1 MSRLRVAL
9 PHAEERLHTLK
20 HVSER
25 LQRSV
30 RDLHRDIKAGKLVI
44 FRFGRAIRVA
54 EADLQRYLAAHRCEP
69 KK

>member
-1 MSRLRVAL
+1 MNRRRMCL

-30 RDLHRDIKAGKLVI
+30 RDLHRDIKAGKLAI
-44 FRFGRAIRVA
+44 YSFGRSIRVA
-54 EADLQRYLAAHRCEP
+54 EADLQRYLAAHRCEL